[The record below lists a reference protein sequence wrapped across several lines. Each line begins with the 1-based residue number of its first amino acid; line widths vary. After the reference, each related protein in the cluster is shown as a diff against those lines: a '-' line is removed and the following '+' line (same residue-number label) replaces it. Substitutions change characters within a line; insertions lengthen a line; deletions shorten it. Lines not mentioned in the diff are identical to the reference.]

1 MPALTSIAV
10 VDDDESIRESLP
22 HLLRELAFESQAFAT
37 AQEFLASSFI
47 DRARCLVLDVTMPVM
62 DGPALARELRRQ
74 RRMIP
79 IVFMTGNASDNIR
92 ERLIA
97 QGAVEVLTKPFN
109 EAALVRAL
117 NMALATE

>member
-47 DRARCLVLDVTMPVM
+47 DRARCLILDVTMPVM
-62 DGPALARELRRQ
+62 DGPALARELRRR

-97 QGAVEVLTKPFN
+97 QGAVELLTKPFN